1 MESTLRPSPWW
12 YRRRDAVFGLIYGAG
27 FFAGGMYSG
36 TVYHAY
42 VPLYVQA
49 AERFG
54 ASAGAA
60 VTAVMFALMAACFAL
75 RVWGSSYLHARIVW
89 SEDARTDSLVVAGP
103 FRFTRNPLYFGN
115 VLMAAGFGAFAP
127 LSGWIVLNLLNVA
140 FVLALIRWEEPG
152 LRARYGAQFE
162 RYRANVPALF
172 PRLVPAAASGSAQ
185 PSLAEGLKSEIFV
198 GALFAGMIALFVL
211 PPLAGWC
218 TFGVLYVA
226 GITAQQAVARSSGAE
241 Q

>member
-1 MESTLRPSPWW
+1 MESSLRASPWW

-27 FFAGGMYSG
+27 FFAGGTYSG

-54 ASAGAA
+54 GTAGLVVVAL
-60 VTAVMFALMAACFAL
+60 MFALMATCLAV

-115 VLMAAGFGAFAP
+115 MLMAASFGGFAP
-127 LSGWIVLNLLNVA
+127 LSGWIVLNALNAA

-162 RYRANVPALF
+162 RYCATVPPLF
-172 PRLVPAAASGSAQ
+172 PRLVPAAQSGTAQ

-198 GALFAGMIALFVL
+198 GSLFAGMIALFVL

-218 TFGVLYVA
+218 TFGGLYIA
-226 GITAQQAVARSSGAE
+226 GITVQQAVARSSGRE